1 MTYEPTLEELEDN
14 MHKATITYL
23 LALKKKQEPIFFD
36 YIREK
41 IINDNDAMYKYY
53 FPNDETN
60 FANTSV
66 TIEPFKKMYKE
77 ILLKIHPDKN
87 KSKEEKANEA
97 FIKFSSYNSDKY
109 IDTIKY
115 LYNFINDINILDII
129 INYNVEG
136 SYKEK
141 ILKLT
146 CEQWYLFHMDI
157 NFKNLFI
164 EKEEYEKQMMN
175 YMKN

>member
-1 MTYEPTLEELEDN
+1 
-14 MHKATITYL
+14 
-23 LALKKKQEPIFFD
+23 
-36 YIREK
+36 
-41 IINDNDAMYKYY
+41 
-53 FPNDETN
+53 
-60 FANTSV
+60 
-66 TIEPFKKMYKE
+66 MYKE

-97 FIKFSSYNSDKY
+97 FIKFSSYISDKY

-115 LYNFINDINILDII
+115 LYNFINDINFLDII
-129 INYNVEG
+129 INYNIEG

-141 ILKLT
+141 IHKLT